1 MQLFTQGRSHCVH
14 GVSSSSV
21 QMCSDPL
28 PGLFS
33 VAPSEGGTIRRG
45 DPRGCATQCDQAYP
59 RTVAR
64 GGRTGTPVRLR
75 TRPSPALRLTGT
87 GHRPAAQ
94 KWPSATGQ
102 TACRRVGEAPRAE
115 WRREPGVGSWCS
127 YPGSGRGGALAGR
140 SDRGLAH
147 DLTTGHVTLVLD
159 AGVVLDHSVVL
170 DHGPLPHVRGVTGL
184 HAMAHTCLVTDH
196 RPVDL

>member
-1 MQLFTQGRSHCVH
+1 TCSSAFLPLITCLFHHRFFFFVFHRLSPPHTLFPYTTLFRS
-14 GVSSSSV
+14 
-21 QMCSDPL
+21 
-28 PGLFS
+28 
-33 VAPSEGGTIRRG
+33 
-45 DPRGCATQCDQAYP
+45 
-59 RTVAR
+59 
-64 GGRTGTPVRLR
+64 
-75 TRPSPALRLTGT
+75 
-87 GHRPAAQ
+87 
-94 KWPSATGQ
+94 
-102 TACRRVGEAPRAE
+102 
-115 WRREPGVGSWCS
+115 
-127 YPGSGRGGALAGR
+127 ALAGR